1 MNDKSIRS
9 VTNTPI
15 QNLIEM
21 VTGFNEKDI
30 KMNNKSILLAL
41 VNSLEDE
48 SARIKNAYDQGY
60 RDGFSNGF
68 ARAQEIAL
76 KSIKGEDRV

>member
-1 MNDKSIRS
+1 MNDKSIRG
-9 VTNTPI
+9 VINTPI

-48 SARIKNAYDQGY
+48 SSRLKDAYEQGY

-68 ARAQEIAL
+68 ARAEEITL
-76 KSIKGEDRV
+76 KSMKGEDRI